1 MAKVL
6 EKKVE
11 KKVTKSV
18 PVESVRTDAI
28 ESLTLL
34 NGNLVERIKEL
45 SSELDSVK
53 SKLAQVASRLGV

>member
-53 SKLAQVASRLGV
+53 SKLDQVASRLGI

>member
-45 SSELDSVK
+45 SNELDSVK

>member
-18 PVESVRTDAI
+18 PVEAVRTDAI

-45 SSELDSVK
+45 SNELDSVK

>member
-6 EKKVE
+6 KKKVE

-45 SSELDSVK
+45 SNELDSVK
-53 SKLAQVASRLGV
+53 SKLDQVASRLGI